1 MIKAFAQTDIGRVRD
16 GNEDSFLVGDFSSEQ
31 GNRLPRVMEFS
42 PEGGAPVFMV
52 SDGMGG
58 AAAGEVA
65 SSLAVKTV
73 RGKLRGRQA
82 GGEAQ
87 FVESL
92 VQALEA
98 ANRAILDHAKQH
110 PQLRGMGATATLAG
124 FFKSKIYVAQVGD
137 SRAYLIRQNMI
148 RQLTRDQS
156 FVNQLLEA
164 GKITEAEAESH
175 PRRNVI
181 LQALGNQGK
190 LAVAAVSIQPCDGD
204 YLLLCSDGLSGL
216 VKKEEMR
223 DIITGAPDLPEAV
236 QRLIMLA
243 NERGG
248 PDNITVVLSRF
259 SGPGLPAPDA
269 KEPPAPRVLRKFEAS
284 LSSGAE
290 ESQARS
296 QSRMKTVL
304 LAVILALAGLA
315 LAWFIAGFMIRQER
329 QKQTGDRLNHL
340 HNRYESYLAGNR
352 ENLRLLPASHPLL
365 ADTARVAGFLK
376 EARSA
381 LEQNDFN
388 RAAALGD
395 SAEKRLAGWKAAPGK
410 EAGPSPGEANA
421 DRAVLR
427 AFWLENWVQ
436 IKQKTGA
443 VNPGN
448 SLPILTSA
456 ETERLAGLPSQE
468 FHAELQRYLQN
479 AVDSAYPYVQTR
491 MAALDRRHP
500 RWQSLNDSLAAAR
513 ELLQTSRP
521 SLLSSDIE
529 EARNG
534 SKNFLKGLDILRS
547 LKEKLHSLRQPAS
560 PDSVNLGNE

>member
-1 MIKAFAQTDIGRVRD
+1 MIKVFAQTDIGRARD

-42 PEGGAPVFMV
+42 PQGGTPIFMV

-65 SSLAVKTV
+65 SSLAVKTA
-73 RGKLRGRQA
+73 REKLRGLQP
-82 GGEAQ
+82 GGESR
-87 FVESL
+87 FVEHL
-92 VQALEA
+92 VQTLEA
-98 ANRAILDHAKQH
+98 ANRAILDYAKQH
-110 PQLRGMGATATLAG
+110 PQMRGMGATATLAG
-124 FFKSKIYVAQVGD
+124 VFKGKIYLAQVGD

-164 GKITEAEAESH
+164 GKISEEEAEIH

-190 LAVAAVSIQPCDGD
+190 LTVAAASIQPCDGD

-216 VKKEEMR
+216 VKKEEIR
-223 DIITGAPDLPEAV
+223 EIVAGAPDLPEAV

-259 SGPGLPAPDA
+259 SGPGLPAPKA
-269 KEPPAPRVLRKFEAS
+269 KEPPVPRVLRKFEAS
-284 LSSGAE
+284 LSSD
-290 ESQARS
+290 ESASPAGS
-296 QSRMKTVL
+296 QSRVKTVW
-304 LAVILALAGLA
+304 LAIILAAAGLL
-315 LAWFIAGFMIRQER
+315 LAWFVAGFMIRQER

-340 HNRYESYLAGNR
+340 RNRYESYLAGNR
-352 ENLRLLPASHPLL
+352 ESLKLLPAAHPML
-365 ADTARVAGFLK
+365 ADTARVSNFLS

-395 SAEKRLAGWKAAPGK
+395 STEKLLAGWKAALERESSRPPEG
-410 EAGPSPGEANA
+410 GSA

-427 AFWLENWVQ
+427 AFWLENWGQ
-436 IKQKTGA
+436 IKQKTDA

-448 SLPILTSA
+448 SLPALTSA

-479 AVDSAYPYVQTR
+479 AFDSAYPYVQTQI
-491 MAALDRRHP
+491 AALDHRHP
-500 RWQSLNDSLAAAR
+500 RWQAFNDSLATAR
-513 ELLQTSRP
+513 ELLQTSQP
-521 SLLSSDIE
+521 SLLSSDVE
-529 EARNG
+529 EARSG
-534 SKNFLKGLDILRS
+534 SKKFLQGLDILRS
-547 LKEKLHSLRQPAS
+547 LKEKLTGLRQPAS
-560 PDSVNLGNE
+560 PDSANLGKE

>member
-1 MIKAFAQTDIGRVRD
+1 MIKAFAQTDIGRARD

-42 PEGGAPVFMV
+42 PQGGTPIFMV

-65 SSLAVKTV
+65 SSLAVKTA
-73 RGKLRGRQA
+73 REKLRGLKPA
-82 GGEAQ
+82 GESR
-87 FVESL
+87 FVEQL

-110 PQLRGMGATATLAG
+110 PQMRGMGATATLAG
-124 FFKSKIYVAQVGD
+124 FFKDKIYIAQVGD

-156 FVNQLLEA
+156 FVNQLIEA
-164 GKITEAEAESH
+164 GKISEEEAEVH

-190 LAVAAVSIQPCDGD
+190 LSVAVVSIQPCDGD
-204 YLLLCSDGLSGL
+204 CLLLCSDGLSGL
-216 VKKEEMR
+216 VQKEEIR
-223 DIITGAPDLPEAV
+223 EIVAGAPDLSEAV

-259 SGPGLPAPDA
+259 SGSGLPAPKE
-269 KEPPAPRVLRKFEAS
+269 KEPPVPRVLRKFEAALAS
-284 LSSGAE
+284 DEDAA
-290 ESQARS
+290 QAG
-296 QSRMKTVL
+296 SRGRLKTVW
-304 LAVILALAGLA
+304 LAIILAAAGLL
-315 LAWFIAGFMIRQER
+315 LAWFVAGFMIRQER
-329 QKQTGDRLNHL
+329 QKQTGDRLSQL
-340 HNRYESYLAGNR
+340 RNRYESYLAGNR
-352 ENLRLLPASHPLL
+352 ENLKLLPASHPLL
-365 ADTARVAGFLK
+365 VDTARVAGFLK
-376 EARSA
+376 EARFA

-395 SAEKRLAGWKAAPGK
+395 SAEKHLAGWKAELERESSRPPDGA
-410 EAGPSPGEANA
+410 AG
-421 DRAVLR
+421 AVLR
-427 AFWLENWVQ
+427 AFWLENWGQ
-436 IKQKTGA
+436 IKQKTDA

-448 SLPILTSA
+448 SLPALTSA

-468 FHAELQRYLQN
+468 FHAGLQRYLQN

-500 RWQSLNDSLAAAR
+500 RWQSLNDSLATAR
-513 ELLQTSRP
+513 ELLQTSQP
-521 SLLSSDIE
+521 SLLSSDVE
-529 EARNG
+529 EARSG
-534 SKNFLKGLDILRS
+534 SKKFLQGLDILRS
-547 LKEKLHSLRQPAS
+547 LKEKLSGLRQPAS
-560 PDSVNLGNE
+560 PDSANLGKE

>member
-1 MIKAFAQTDIGRVRD
+1 MIKVFAQTDIGRARD

-31 GNRLPRVMEFS
+31 GNRLPRVMELS
-42 PEGGAPVFMV
+42 PDSGAPILMV

-65 SSLAVKTV
+65 SSLAVKTA
-73 RGKLRGRQA
+73 REKLRGLKPA
-82 GGEAQ
+82 GESR
-87 FVESL
+87 FVEQL

-110 PQLRGMGATATLAG
+110 PQMRGMGATATLAG
-124 FFKSKIYVAQVGD
+124 FFKDKIYIAQVGD

-156 FVNQLLEA
+156 FVNQLIEA
-164 GKITEAEAESH
+164 GKISEEEAEVH

-190 LAVAAVSIQPCDGD
+190 LTVAAVSIQPCDGD
-204 YLLLCSDGLSGL
+204 CLLLCSDGLSGL
-216 VKKEEMR
+216 VKKEEIR
-223 DIITGAPDLPEAV
+223 EIVAGAPDLPEAV

-259 SGPGLPAPDA
+259 SDSGLPAP
-269 KEPPAPRVLRKFEAS
+269 KENEVPVPRVLRKFEAALAS
-284 LSSGAE
+284 DEDAA
-290 ESQARS
+290 QAG
-296 QSRMKTVL
+296 SRGRLKTVW
-304 LAVILALAGLA
+304 LAIILAAAGLL
-315 LAWFIAGFMIRQER
+315 LAWFVAGFMIRQER
-329 QKQTGDRLNHL
+329 QKQTGDRLSQL
-340 HNRYESYLAGNR
+340 RNRYESYLAGNR
-352 ENLRLLPASHPLL
+352 ENLKLLPASHPLL
-365 ADTARVAGFLK
+365 VDTARVAGFLK

-395 SAEKRLAGWKAAPGK
+395 SAEKLLAGWKAELERESSRPSEG
-410 EAGPSPGEANA
+410 AGATG
-421 DRAVLR
+421 AVLR
-427 AFWLENWVQ
+427 AFWLENWGQ
-436 IKQKTGA
+436 IKQKTDA

-448 SLPILTSA
+448 SLPALTSA

-468 FHAELQRYLQN
+468 FHAGLQRYLQN
-479 AVDSAYPYVQTR
+479 AFDSAYPYVQTR

-500 RWQSLNDSLAAAR
+500 RWQSLNDSLATAR
-513 ELLQTSRP
+513 ELLQTSQP
-521 SLLSSDIE
+521 SLLSSDVE
-529 EARNG
+529 EARSG
-534 SKNFLKGLDILRS
+534 SKKFLQGLDILRS
-547 LKEKLHSLRQPAS
+547 LKEKLSGLRQPAS
-560 PDSVNLGNE
+560 PDSAKLGKE